1 MFLVIIISSVHAFQ
15 SNNISNSST
24 QNDSS
29 TISKYAGEEKRKIKS
44 LSEQDIDT
52 LQKGTGGVFG
62 GLATLAEL
70 NGYPGP
76 RHVLDLETDLQLSEQ
91 QKNQINSIYE
101 DMNTN
106 AKRIGINLIDIE
118 EKLDTLFVN
127 KSITNSTLY
136 ELVQKSA
143 SIYGK
148 LRYVH
153 LNAHLETS
161 QILSPEQIELYN
173 ELRGYSSDNPCEN
186 IPAGHDPSMWKL
198 HHGCK

>member
-1 MFLVIIISSVHAFQ
+1 MLVGIISYAHAFQ
-15 SNNISNSST
+15 STNITDIST

-44 LSEQDIDT
+44 LSEQDIES
-52 LQKGTGGVFG
+52 LQKGTGGIFG

-91 QKNQINSIYE
+91 QKNEIDLIYK
-101 DMNTN
+101 DMNAN
-106 AKRIGINLIDIE
+106 AIQIGNALINVE
-118 EKLDTLFVN
+118 EQLDTLFAN
-127 KSITNSTLY
+127 QSITNSTLDQLLQ
-136 ELVQKSA
+136 ESA

-153 LNAHLETS
+153 LNAHLKTME
-161 QILSPEQIELYN
+161 ILSPEQIVLYN
-173 ELRGYSSDNPCEN
+173 ELRGYSSGDPCEN
-186 IPAGHDPSMWKL
+186 IPSGHDPELWKL

>member
-1 MFLVIIISSVHAFQ
+1 MLVGTTIFSAHAFQ
-15 SNNISNSST
+15 STNISDINP

-29 TISKYAGEEKRKIKS
+29 KISKYAGEEKRKIKS
-44 LSEQDIDT
+44 LSEQDIET

-76 RHVLDLETDLQLSEQ
+76 RHVLDIETDLQLSEQ
-91 QKNQINSIYE
+91 QKNEINSIYM
-101 DMNTN
+101 DMNAN
-106 AKRIGINLIDIE
+106 AKRIGNALINVE
-118 EKLDTLFVN
+118 EQIDTLFVN

-136 ELVQKSA
+136 QLLEESA
-143 SIYGK
+143 SIYGE

-153 LNAHLETS
+153 LNAHLETMK
-161 QILSPEQIELYN
+161 ILSPKQIALYN
-173 ELRGYSSDNPCEN
+173 ELRGYSSGDPCTK
-186 IPAGHDPSMWKL
+186 IPAGHDPELWKL

>member
-1 MFLVIIISSVHAFQ
+1 MLVGIISSAHAFQ
-15 SNNISNSST
+15 NTNLSDINT

-29 TISKYAGEEKRKIKS
+29 KISKYVGEEKRKIKS
-44 LSEQDIDT
+44 LSEQDIEA

-91 QKNQINSIYE
+91 QKNE
-101 DMNTN
+101 
-106 AKRIGINLIDIE
+106 INLIYNDMNANAKKIGNTLIDVE
-118 EKLDTLFVN
+118 EQLDTLFAN

-136 ELVQKSA
+136 QLVQEST

-153 LNAHLETS
+153 LNSHLQTME
-161 QILSPEQIELYN
+161 ILSPEQITLYN
-173 ELRGYSSDNPCEN
+173 KLRGYSSGDPCEN
-186 IPAGHDPSMWKL
+186 IPEGHDPDLWKL